1 MYSIY
6 NSLYRFNN
14 IKDSP
19 SIKGVIFTG
28 TINTNKNGY
37 VLPEIKGQL
46 INDAGSNEL
55 NALKLSFSDCRRYSK
70 LGIKDKY
77 FQEEAKRLEH
87 IFERNSQM
95 GVIKQYEQILLDV
108 TEIAKQTLS
117 EHNPMETLTNKPIN
131 KSVSG
136 YYVSDG
142 FTKKSVDFYQRI
154 KLVDGT
160 ILSLN
165 NIKAGCQGFAHKL
178 KNCPE
183 YVLSIID
190 TKGQHTFIHGNS
202 AGNISLISGLI
213 DYMARIGEETVK
225 KIT

>member
-1 MYSIY
+1 MYNIY
-6 NSLYRFNN
+6 NSLYRVNN
-14 IKDSP
+14 IKASP
-19 SIKGVIFTG
+19 SIKGVNFTG
-28 TINTNKNGY
+28 TDNTNKNGY
-37 VLPEIKGQL
+37 VLPEIKSQI
-46 INDAGSNEL
+46 INDTGSDEL
-55 NALKLSFSDCRRYSK
+55 NALKLSLCDRMRYSK

-87 IFERNSQM
+87 IFEKNSQM
-95 GVIKQYEQILLDV
+95 AVIKQYEQILLDV

-117 EHNPMETLTNKPIN
+117 EHKPMETLTNKPIN
-131 KSVSG
+131 KSASG
-136 YYVSDG
+136 YYVYDG
-142 FTKKSVDFYQRI
+142 FTKSSVYFYQRI
-154 KLVDGT
+154 KLTDGT
-160 ILSLN
+160 VLSLN

-213 DYMARIGEETVK
+213 DYMARIGKNTVK
-225 KIT
+225 KLT